1 LGEDKKSRIGKKRIA
16 TMKFAT
22 QLHDRARDER
32 AGMAGEGTSSET
44 RRNGTGPRPI
54 EKDA

>member
-1 LGEDKKSRIGKKRIA
+1 
-16 TMKFAT
+16 MKLAI
-22 QLHDRARDER
+22 QLQLSDRDER

-44 RRNGTGPRPI
+44 SRNGTGPRPI